1 MWPPRVLRTANFR
14 LALSYAAVFSLSVFL
29 LGVIVFFGVRSS
41 LEQQLR
47 GQIEAEVG
55 QLLVDYRDDGLEELH
70 HDIRERIES
79 NPARRLH
86 YYLQSPEGRVV
97 FDPLP
102 AIPTPDGW
110 HTVRVPALGTNDAK
124 TTVLLQALTLD
135 GGFKLAVAADLAPI
149 QDAARAIRQAFGWAF
164 LFTLVAG
171 AAGGLWIGQRFLSQ
185 VDAITRAA
193 ERIGGGDVT
202 GRLPTRGTGD
212 DLDQLTTVINR
223 MLDRIQR
230 LLENVRQVSTSIAHE
245 LRTPLGHLRQT
256 LEALRVEAPHD
267 TLRNEALRQLDATL
281 DTFSALLRIAEVE
294 SGSRK
299 AGFELLCLSEVLET
313 VADAYSPVAE
323 DNGQRLTHQIA
334 SGLYVRGDRNL
345 LTQLFANLVENAVR
359 YSGRGSEIHLAL
371 ESVADGAL
379 AATVSDT
386 GPGIPSAEHARV
398 FEPFYRLDANRTG
411 PGSGLGLSLVAA
423 IASLHDLTV
432 TLADNHPG
440 LKVRLQG
447 RCQLPPLEADTARGP

>member
-70 HDIRERIES
+70 HDIRERIEG
-79 NPARRLH
+79 NPARRL
-86 YYLQSPEGRVV
+86 YYFMQSPEGRVV

-110 HTVRVPALGTNDAK
+110 HTARVPVLGTKDA
-124 TTVLLQALTLD
+124 TATVLLQALTLD
-135 GGFKLAVAADLAPI
+135 GGYKLAVAADLAPI
-149 QDAARAIRQAFGWAF
+149 QDAARAIRRAFGWAF

-171 AAGGLWIGQRFLSQ
+171 AVGGLWIGQRFLSQ
-185 VDAITRAA
+185 VDAITQVAD
-193 ERIGGGDVT
+193 RIGGGDVM
-202 GRLPTRGTGD
+202 GRLPSRRTGD

-230 LLENVRQVSTSIAHE
+230 LLENVRQVSTSLAHD

-256 LEALRVEAPHD
+256 LEALRVEAPQD
-267 TLRNEALRQLDATL
+267 TLRNEALRQLDAIL
-281 DTFSALLRIAEVE
+281 ETFTALLRIAEVE

-313 VADAYSPVAE
+313 VADAYGPVAE
-323 DNGQRLTHQIA
+323 DNGQRLTHRIA
-334 SGLYVRGDRNL
+334 PGLYMRGDRNL

-359 YSGRGSEIHLAL
+359 HSGRGSELHLAL
-371 ESVADGAL
+371 EHVADGAFT
-379 AATVSDT
+379 ATVSDT
-386 GPGIPSAEHARV
+386 GPGIPSAEHAHV
-398 FEPFYRLDANRTG
+398 FKPFYRLDASRTG
-411 PGSGLGLSLVAA
+411 PGSGLGMSLVAA
-423 IASLHDLTV
+423 IASLHDLSV
-432 TLADNHPG
+432 SLEDNNPG

-447 RCQLPPLEADTARGP
+447 RSQMPPHEDDAAPVQ